1 MFSKSTLKKETTPK
15 RVYSLLKLVEYKKG
29 KVKKEEIFNYIQ
41 PMKINNN
48 QSEVKGALKFCI
60 DEELLKQDFDGN
72 IKLNIDKKHL
82 EDEKAFRRFI
92 NSDLYADIDKNVFY
106 EINRDILKKGMELYE
121 NDNLEQ
127 VGITLDTINAKKDNM
142 LAWRFW
148 ASYLGYGFMMN
159 SLFILNPYI
168 RIRDVI
174 NEKFTDKFNVKM
186 TIKEFIS
193 ELRVY
198 SPEFSKAIK
207 DNRLSVPLS
216 LALITLNDLDFIKL
230 DEIRDSEDRWTLDLN
245 ESIKI
250 ITHVEIFGGQE
261 NE

>member
-1 MFSKSTLKKETTPK
+1 MFSKGTLKKETTPK
-15 RVYSLLKLVEYKKG
+15 RVYSLLKLVEYRKG
-29 KVKKEEIFNYIQ
+29 KAKKDEIFNYIQ
-41 PMKINNN
+41 PLKINNN
-48 QSEVKGALKFCI
+48 QNEVKGALKFCL
-60 DEELLKQDFDGN
+60 DEELLIQDFDGN
-72 IKLNIDKKHL
+72 IKLNIDKKYL
-82 EDEKAFRRFI
+82 EGETAFRKFI
-92 NSDLYADIDKNVFY
+92 NSNLYNKIDNNIFY
-106 EINRDILKKGMELYE
+106 EINRDILEKGMELYE

-127 VGITLDTINAKKDNM
+127 AGVTLETINAKKDNM

-159 SLFILNPYI
+159 SLFVLNPYI

-174 NEKFTDKFNVKM
+174 NDKFKDKINVKM

-193 ELRVY
+193 ELGVY

-207 DNRLSVPLS
+207 DNKLSVPLS
-216 LALITLNDLDFIKL
+216 LALITLNDLDFIRL

-245 ESIKI
+245 ESIRI
-250 ITHVEIFGGQE
+250 VTHIEILGGQG